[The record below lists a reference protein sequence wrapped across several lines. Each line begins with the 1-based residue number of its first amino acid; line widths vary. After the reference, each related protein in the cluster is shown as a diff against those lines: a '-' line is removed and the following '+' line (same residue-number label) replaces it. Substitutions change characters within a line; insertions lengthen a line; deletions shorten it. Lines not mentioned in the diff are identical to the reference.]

1 MTVILELTR
10 IVQAAAEA
18 ENPATQVKL
27 VVDAIHDYMA
37 MDVCSLYLADE
48 EGDMA
53 LVASHGL
60 GASAVGKAR
69 LPRGAG
75 LVGWVAANRHPLNI
89 IDPASHPAFYY
100 LPGSDE
106 EQFRSFCGVP
116 LVRGGDVIGVLT
128 VQSGTQRQLTAEEEA
143 FLVTLGAQLAM
154 VVANWSDWHLTGTLA
169 TRAVKGIRS
178 APGIGIGATHLCR
191 DANLFSVVDA
201 PCKDCEASLVSWRQL
216 VQDVQEDVRR
226 EQADLGSALSKEVTA
241 IFDAYHMLL
250 GDPALLSGVEQ
261 GIRAGH
267 DLPSAL
273 KAVIH
278 HYSELFLAMEDPYL
292 RARSEDIHH
301 LGNRLY
307 GAWLGTHQSD
317 IQPST
322 GGQVILVGNQVSVS
336 DIANV
341 SRHRLAGIASFKGSA
356 LSHTAV
362 LANALGIPAIM
373 GLGELKGISNGDPM
387 IVDGNTGQLILHPNS
402 AIEIE
407 YRNLAAAEQRTK
419 GRLHKLR
426 DQPAVTTDGCR
437 IELFA
442 NSGLLADI
450 SPGLANGAEG
460 LGLYRTEIPFMISDT
475 FPSEEDQ
482 VRTYSQVMQAYRG
495 KPVYMRIL
503 DIGGDKPLP
512 YFPIREENP
521 ALGWRGIRI
530 CLDNTALLITQVRA
544 MLRAAI
550 GFDNLHILLP
560 MVTATS
566 ELVRFRAILEDAL
579 AQLQA
584 EGSAVSRPRVG
595 IMVEV
600 PAAIS
605 QLPLWREYLDFASIG
620 SNDLSQYLLA
630 VDRNNPR
637 VSSVYDHLHPAVL
650 HEIAR
655 TVDKA
660 EALGLPLSLC
670 GEMSS
675 DPAAVI
681 LLVGM
686 GIRRLSMSAAR
697 LPQIKWLIRN
707 IDTDYARQ
715 LLAEVR
721 DLPDSST
728 IRDTMNRHLQDLKLP

>member
-18 ENPATQVKL
+18 ENPPAQVKFI
-27 VVDAIHDYMA
+27 VDAIHDYMGV
-37 MDVCSLYLADE
+37 DVCSLYLADDHE
-48 EGDMA
+48 EMA

-60 GASAVGKAR
+60 GELAIGKGR

-75 LVGWVAANRHPLNI
+75 LVGWVVANRHPLNI
-89 IDPASHPAFYY
+89 VDPVSHPAFYY
-100 LPGSDE
+100 LPGSEE

-116 LVRGGDVIGVLT
+116 LVRAGSVIGVLT
-128 VQSGTQRQLTAEEEA
+128 VQSRQQRQLTAEEEA

-154 VVANWSDWHLTGTLA
+154 VVANWSDWQATGTSEA
-169 TRAVKGIRS
+169 RYFKGVRS
-178 APGIGIGATHLCR
+178 APGVGIGVVRLCR

-201 PCKDCEASLVSWRQL
+201 PCRDTEAALESWRRL
-216 VQDVQEDVRR
+216 VREVQEDVRR
-226 EQADLGSALSKEVTA
+226 EQAALGTELSHEVAA

-250 GDPALLSGVEQ
+250 SDPALLSGVEQ
-261 GIRAGH
+261 GILGGH

-278 HYSELFLAMEDPYL
+278 HYAELFLAMEDPYL
-292 RARSEDIHH
+292 RARNEDIHH

-307 GAWLGTHQSD
+307 GAWLGTHQGDNNAGIS
-317 IQPST
+317 
-322 GGQVILVGNQVSVS
+322 GAVVLVGNQVSVS

-341 SRHRLAGIASFKGSA
+341 PRHNLAGIACFRGSA
-356 LSHTAV
+356 MSHTAV
-362 LANALGIPAIM
+362 LANALGVPAVM
-373 GLGELKGISNGDPM
+373 GLGDLKGIANGDA
-387 IVDGNTGQLILHPNS
+387 IILDGNTGQLILHPNT
-402 AIEIE
+402 AIESE
-407 YRNLAAAEQRTK
+407 YQELLNAEQRLK
-419 GRLHKLR
+419 GRLRKLR
-426 DQPAVTTDGCR
+426 DEPAVTTDGHR
-437 IELFA
+437 VALYA

-482 VRTYSQVMQAYRG
+482 VRIYSQVIQAYG
-495 KPVYMRIL
+495 EKPVYMRIL

-530 CLDNTALLITQVRA
+530 CLDNTSLLITQVRA

-550 GFDNLHILLP
+550 GFDNLRIMLP
-560 MVTATS
+560 MISATS
-566 ELVRFRAILEDAL
+566 ELVRFCAVLDDAL
-579 AQLQA
+579 TQLRQ
-584 EGSAVSRPRVG
+584 EGFEVTRPQVG
-595 IMVEV
+595 AMVEV

-605 QLPLWREYLDFASIG
+605 QLPLWRDHLDFVSIG
-620 SNDLSQYLLA
+620 SNDLTQYLLA

-637 VSSVYDHLHPAVL
+637 VSAVYDHLHPAVL
-650 HEIAR
+650 HEVAR
-655 TVDKA
+655 IVESA
-660 EALGLPLSLC
+660 ESLSLPLSLC

-707 IDTDYARQ
+707 IDTTYAQRV
-715 LLAEVR
+715 LAEVR
-721 DLPDSST
+721 AMRDSSE
-728 IRDTMNRHLQDLKLP
+728 IREAMGGYLRELQLP